1 METSNDNY
9 YTDMCNTINYYNDH
23 NNTPLSNANIREAIC
38 KVMKEKSI
46 TDANNIT
53 ADTFSHASNSQREN
67 TNAIF
72 TSEKLDKPDKLADA
86 LKNLTTNN
94 SKYYE

>member
-1 METSNDNY
+1 MEEESISDVNNVTMDTISNTSN
-9 YTDMCNTINYYNDH
+9 T
-23 NNTPLSNANIREAIC
+23 
-38 KVMKEKSI
+38 
-46 TDANNIT
+46 
-53 ADTFSHASNSQREN
+53 QRESA
-67 TNAIF
+67 NAIF